1 MIIVMGRLF
10 IKPVQ
15 WAPLAI
21 RAGGI
26 FTWRNFEMLQFKIK
40 VNDYPSII
48 LLLADVV
55 YNVKITQNHL
65 GLSKY

>member
-1 MIIVMGRLF
+1 MKSYQMIIVMGRLF

-26 FTWRNFEMLQFKIK
+26 FRWRSFEML
-40 VNDYPSII
+40 
-48 LLLADVV
+48 
-55 YNVKITQNHL
+55 
-65 GLSKY
+65 